1 MKIIDIFEAKLANRG
16 TGAMAR
22 EVLRRLKAIK
32 PDATMDDVA
41 WFAAYQEASYT
52 SDYNRKDM
60 AHTFYDGLPSLK
72 DDISAVDT
80 FYLIWFENAVDD
92 VEYNDAA
99 EPWEVLETKFRSF
112 FNIS

>member
-1 MKIIDIFEAKLANRG
+1 MKLKILHEAKLANRG

-41 WFAAYQEASYT
+41 WFAAYQEATYAN
-52 SDYNRKDM
+52 DYSTKDM
-60 AHTFYDGLPSLK
+60 ARMFYGGAPSLK

-80 FYLIWFENAVDD
+80 FYLIWFENAVDA
-92 VEYNDAA
+92 VEYDDAG
-99 EPWEVLETKFRSF
+99 EPWEVLETKFKSF
-112 FNIS
+112 FDIS